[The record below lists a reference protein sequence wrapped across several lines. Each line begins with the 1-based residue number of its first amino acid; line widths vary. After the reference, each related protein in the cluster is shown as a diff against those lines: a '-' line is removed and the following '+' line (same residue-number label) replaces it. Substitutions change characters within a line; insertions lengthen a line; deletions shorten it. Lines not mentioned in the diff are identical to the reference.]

1 VGRVGAGRMLYQ
13 AYQAHCDVMVPVR
26 ALAGLA
32 AGVGE
37 PPVACLPRSVLVRNL
52 TAAYEIIARAGL
64 THVRPPFG
72 LRSIMVGNREVA
84 VTEEAA
90 HKTAFG
96 TLLHFKKDIDTAQ
109 PRVILVAPLSGHFA
123 TLLRATVKT
132 MLPDHDVYIT
142 DWHNARDIA
151 LLHGRFG
158 FDDYIAHLIR
168 FVEIVGS
175 PAHLMAVC
183 QPCVAALVAAAVMAQ
198 DRHPAQPRSIT
209 LMAGPID
216 PRVNRTKVNE
226 LAESKSIEWFE
237 NHLLASVPMRY
248 PGAFRRVYPGF
259 VQLAAF
265 MSMNID
271 RHVNAQRELFD
282 NLANGRYEKAQ
293 AIKAF
298 YEEYFAVLDL
308 TAEFYLETVRLVF
321 QEHALARGRLQ
332 WRDRAVEPRA
342 IRRTLLLTVE
352 GERDD
357 ICAVGQ
363 TLAAHD
369 LCAGLRP
376 YLKRHH
382 MEAGVGHYGGFS
394 GKRWKNQI
402 FPIVKNVILATEGAR
417 PARLLFHPSAGQ
429 SRGPADCARCDGL
442 AIGRL
447 PAPGAGAV
455 AALHHPLLVDLGDDV
470 AVAGEQR
477 LGRAHLGAQRQLA
490 FGEAIGAVLDVLG
503 GRAVGLGA
511 ARTVGA
517 LVHFAARAE
526 IADPRILRRPERT
539 GVEAVAAADAQ
550 VLRMQH
556 DAVGRRVE
564 AVHRT
569 DSLAGRI
576 GAVHARHR
584 HRALTRLPVVEGHDA
599 PAVDAPRH
607 VVLVLAGGDAG
618 VALD

>member
-1 VGRVGAGRMLYQ
+1 MLYQ

-72 LRSIMVGNREVA
+72 IGSIMVGNREVA

-96 TLLHFKKDIDTAQ
+96 TLLHFKKDIDTVQ

-168 FVEIVGS
+168 FVEVVGS

-198 DRHPAQPRSIT
+198 DGHRAQPRSLT

-226 LAESKSIEWFE
+226 LAESRSIDWFE
-237 NHLLASVPMRY
+237 QNLLASVPMRY

-265 MSMNID
+265 MSMNIE
-271 RHVNAQRELFD
+271 RHVNAHRDLYH
-282 NLANGRYEKAQ
+282 NLVRGEHDKAE
-293 AIKAF
+293 AIKTF
-298 YEEYFAVLDL
+298 YDEYFAVLDL

-321 QEHALARGRLQ
+321 QDYALPRGALTFRGAR
-332 WRDRAVEPRA
+332 VEPKA
-342 IRRTLLLTVE
+342 IRRTMLLTVE

-369 LCAGLRP
+369 LCSGLRP

-382 MEAGVGHYGGFS
+382 MQAGVGHYGVFS
-394 GKRWKNQI
+394 GKRWENQVY
-402 FPIVKNVILATEGAR
+402 PIVKNAILA
-417 PARLLFHPSAGQ
+417 S
-429 SRGPADCARCDGL
+429 D
-442 AIGRL
+442 
-447 PAPGAGAV
+447 
-455 AALHHPLLVDLGDDV
+455 
-470 AVAGEQR
+470 
-477 LGRAHLGAQRQLA
+477 
-490 FGEAIGAVLDVLG
+490 
-503 GRAVGLGA
+503 
-511 ARTVGA
+511 
-517 LVHFAARAE
+517 
-526 IADPRILRRPERT
+526 
-539 GVEAVAAADAQ
+539 
-550 VLRMQH
+550 
-556 DAVGRRVE
+556 
-564 AVHRT
+564 
-569 DSLAGRI
+569 
-576 GAVHARHR
+576 
-584 HRALTRLPVVEGHDA
+584 
-599 PAVDAPRH
+599 
-607 VVLVLAGGDAG
+607 
-618 VALD
+618 